1 VTGQVSTCVEKDF
14 LSTFY
19 IPLPGYPISY
29 HIDNITTHC
38 ELMFKKNILVFG
50 KYDLVFC
57 YPDIVNEFE
66 PGYSTVVLARTFCES
81 ILLTGSD
88 TLEMLAERAIDIQP
102 AFVQPLQ
109 MRIGLGKPL
118 TLNPWERLKSFI
130 SRKTWVEV
138 FIEGQIIA
146 EITPDHHKADL
157 DLTEPLPQ
165 SRGTIA
171 EQDAPAIQ
179 QKETPIDPE
188 SLAEQV
194 QKIISQHEEKKPAID
209 PESLAEQV
217 QKIISQHEEKK
228 PAIDPESLAEQVQK
242 IISQH
247 EQKKLARDETACRNS
262 GQPGVSESAM
272 PPVQEQPEVL
282 TAAKA
287 TELVL
292 NILQA
297 RDAAM
302 ARLEQHLP
310 HYPAGIEHRAYANAS
325 YPGSVRY
332 PAHGGCQTD
341 AHPPALALLPD
352 QIPSRPGLE
361 VAIHNPPPK
370 PPGAGG

>member
-194 QKIISQHEEKKPAID
+194 QKIISQHE
-209 PESLAEQV
+209 
-217 QKIISQHEEKK
+217 
-228 PAIDPESLAEQVQK
+228 
-242 IISQH
+242 
-247 EQKKLARDETACRNS
+247 QKKLARDETACRNS